1 MKRTGKSKTNL
12 LFLMIG
18 ILASLSFIYA
28 CAPDDQGNS
37 KKQKLVYGSNI
48 FPPFEFLNKKGE
60 AEGFN
65 IDLIKAIGERM
76 DFEVVFQ
83 LEDWAKMK
91 DKIKNKE
98 GIDIGDMYVNDERK
112 EYVDFASVH
121 AVVYHEFVT
130 KKQAYPKLSL
140 DKISGLKLL
149 VEGGTSVHEYFLK
162 NNHDAI
168 ITAAATEP
176 EILRLL
182 RDGKYDCAIV
192 TQYSSNNYII
202 DNDFKDLTISGAP
215 IFPLQLAFHV
225 QKGNEELL
233 EKINKGLTQVKLD
246 GTYSKIYS
254 KWFELGDKKTLR
266 NRLNVLIW
274 LSVITSLLLFLSIAV
289 SRYLKKAVKQK
300 TAELELRVNE
310 IGNIKNTLS
319 EQNHLLKEAYKQLD
333 TFVYSISHHIRG
345 PVSSVLGVLNLMK
358 MEFTDNSRLNYIGMI
373 ESSLHRL
380 EKFTRGISD
389 YLISVKDN
397 STLAKV
403 DFNQM
408 VEDIFK
414 STVLDNTKTNIE
426 LLIENKTK
434 GDTIT
439 LDKNKLTVILSSII
453 ANSIQY
459 CDTKKQS
466 SFIKVS
472 IEKEEENFKISI
484 EDNGVGIQEEYI
496 SSVFEIFFRANQKS
510 QGSGLGL
517 YIAKE
522 AVNKMN
528 GTIQLISRQGAGSK
542 FTIIIPQV
550 RSLLAIS
557 TNP

>member
-1 MKRTGKSKTNL
+1 MKQTIKNKANS
-12 LFLMIG
+12 LFLVIG
-18 ILASLSFIYA
+18 ILVSQFLTCA
-28 CAPDDQGNS
+28 CTPDEQETTKS
-37 KKQKLVYGSNI
+37 QKFVYGSSI
-48 FPPFEFLNKKGE
+48 FFPPFEFLNKKGK
-60 AEGFN
+60 ADGFN
-65 IDLIKAIGERM
+65 VDLIRAIGERM

-83 LEDWAKMK
+83 LEEWDKMK
-91 DKIKNKE
+91 NKIKNKE
-98 GIDIGDMYVNDERK
+98 GIDMGDMYINDERK

-130 KKQAYPKLSL
+130 KKLTHPKLSL
-140 DKISGLKLL
+140 DKISGLRLL
-149 VEGGTSVHEYFLK
+149 VEAGTSVHEYFLK
-162 NNHDAI
+162 NNHGAI
-168 ITAAATEP
+168 VTTAATER
-176 EILRLL
+176 EALRLL
-182 RDGKYDCAIV
+182 REGNYDCALV

-202 DNDFKDLTISGAP
+202 ENDFKDLTVSGAP
-215 IFPLQLAFHV
+215 LFPLQLAFHV
-225 QKGNEELL
+225 QKGNDELL

-266 NRLNVLIW
+266 NTVNILVWVSI
-274 LSVITSLLLFLSIAV
+274 ITSSLLLLSIAI

-300 TAELELRVNE
+300 TAELELRINE

-319 EQNHLLKEAYKQLD
+319 EQNHLLKGAYKQLD
-333 TFVYSISHHIRG
+333 TFVYSISHYIRG

-358 MEFTDNSRLNYIGMI
+358 MEFTDNSRLNYVSMI

-380 EKFTRGISD
+380 EKFTRGISE

-397 STLAKV
+397 SDLAKI

-414 STVLDNTKTNIE
+414 STVLDNAKTNVE
-426 LLIENKTK
+426 LLIENKMA

-439 LDKNKLTVILSSII
+439 LDKNKLSIILNNII

-459 CDTKKQS
+459 SDNKKQS
-466 SFIKVS
+466 SFVKVG
-472 IEKEEENFKISI
+472 IEKEKGNLKIDI

-496 SSVFEIFFRANQKS
+496 PSVFEIFFRANQKS

-517 YIAKE
+517 YIVKE
-522 AVNKMN
+522 AVGKMN
-528 GTIQLISRQGAGSK
+528 GTIRLISRQGAGSK
-542 FTIIIPQV
+542 FTITIPQ
-550 RSLLAIS
+550 A
-557 TNP
+557 T